1 MNKYLVVVPLPQVL
15 DLLQCASDNPTVD
28 FLFSGTGKSQREV
41 NLANGPG
48 GECRLIVWS
57 KKSCVFNAVLETGLK
72 C

>member
-1 MNKYLVVVPLPQVL
+1 MSCS
-15 DLLQCASDNPTVD
+15 CASATGAGSHQKSDPTVD

-41 NLANGPG
+41 NLANGAG

-57 KKSCVFNAVLETGLK
+57 KNSCVFNAVLETGLK